1 MPYVRQHIRCSHCL
15 QYVFTPV
22 HLLHNH
28 VYAIENTYAEEPQHQ
43 IKPFSDI
50 QAVMDTCPQAKYHN
64 DGCINATAH
73 HNHIL
78 EVVTDGFYVADTYGD
93 ERDAGSIDEDVDD
106 RPRLS
111 SAARNP
117 KDICIKYC
125 IASPVIAVKIIH
137 REHSYRLLP
146 HLTCR

>member
-106 RPRLS
+106 RPQTIVRSTESERHLYQILYRQS
-111 SAARNP
+111 CHCS
-117 KDICIKYC
+117 KDHP
-125 IASPVIAVKIIH
+125 S
-137 REHSYRLLP
+137 
-146 HLTCR
+146 